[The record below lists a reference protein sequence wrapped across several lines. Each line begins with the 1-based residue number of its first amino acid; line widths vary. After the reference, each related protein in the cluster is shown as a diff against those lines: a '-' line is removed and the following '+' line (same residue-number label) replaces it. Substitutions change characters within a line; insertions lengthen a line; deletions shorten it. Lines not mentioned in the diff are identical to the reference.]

1 MIQASLGGR
10 SHLSA
15 VSCHEASRGHSK
27 PKSCDMFKPLTTPVG
42 EGVAFIGEALTVCV
56 CVCVCVCVRER
67 ERK

>member
-1 MIQASLGGR
+1 VIQASLGGR

-42 EGVAFIGEALTVCV
+42 EGVAFIGEVLTERERE
-56 CVCVCVCVRER
+56 RER